1 MVRVR
6 EPEAR
11 PATFERV
18 YEAPVQDLW
27 ALWTTEEGLEEWFA
41 PEGFRVEVRALD
53 VRVGGAFEHEM
64 TAVRDEQIA
73 YMTSVGRSRITRARG
88 RFVEVSPLKRL
99 RIRMTVDF
107 IPGVEPHP
115 YDILVEFFPEGQH
128 VRMVV
133 TAGPHTEAELTRLA
147 AEGMASQLRRFEAA
161 LASRRSEVRRG

>member
-1 MVRVR
+1 MSHVRQ
-6 EPEAR
+6 PEAR

-18 YEAPVQDLW
+18 YEAPVEDLW
-27 ALWTTEEGLEEWFA
+27 VLWTTKEGLEEWFA
-41 PEGFRVEVRALD
+41 PEGFSVEVHALD

-73 YMTSVGRSRITRARG
+73 YMASVGRSRVARARG

-115 YDILVEFFPEGQH
+115 YDIMVEFLREGEH
-128 VRMVV
+128 VRMAV

-147 AEGMASQLRRFEAA
+147 AEGMASQLRRFDAA
-161 LASRRSEVRRG
+161 LTSRRSEVRHG